1 MLQLAHLTRILFKAR
16 IKNMGTTTQSQM
28 LWALKT
34 LSGRFQEVNHH
45 MSSESNR
52 HPWDSR
58 PRVDFWQNFIV
69 VLKKWKDRKKKK
81 KNKTQL
87 TCIYMILVDQ
97 AQSFLNEPMPDF
109 NDIHLLNT
117 QLLKGTLLNSNV
129 FKRRTLLILLKVM
142 ATFSKIKTK
151 A

>member
-1 MLQLAHLTRILFKAR
+1 
-16 IKNMGTTTQSQM
+16 
-28 LWALKT
+28 
-34 LSGRFQEVNHH
+34 
-45 MSSESNR
+45 
-52 HPWDSR
+52 
-58 PRVDFWQNFIV
+58 
-69 VLKKWKDRKKKK
+69 
-81 KNKTQL
+81 
-87 TCIYMILVDQ
+87 MILVDQ